1 MTVSDMPQ
9 HERPL
14 SEQFRVV
21 AKQYVAAKK
30 QARFMERTRSATR
43 DRMAAR
49 IMRESIGKEK
59 ITKAQAIFSVQISD
73 EWMQYNLDLADAEE
87 KADILFAQK
96 EFIRLQQWEMT
107 DANANIRTERK
118 MR

>member
-1 MTVSDMPQ
+1 MTVTEMPQ

-43 DRMAAR
+43 DRIAAR
-49 IMRESIGKEK
+49 IIRESKEK
-59 ITKAQAIFSVQISD
+59 ITKAQAIFNVQISD
-73 EWMQYNLDLADAEE
+73 EWMQYNQDLADAEE

-96 EFIRLQQWEMT
+96 EFIKIQQWEMT
-107 DANANIRTERK
+107 DANANVRTERK
-118 MR
+118 MSR